1 MESNTHTKISR
12 QAIKKQKKI
21 SSFLPQM
28 FSSPGLVLLK
38 IEIEE

>member
-1 MESNTHTKISR
+1 MESNIHTNIFR

-28 FSSPGLVLLK
+28 FSSPSLALLK